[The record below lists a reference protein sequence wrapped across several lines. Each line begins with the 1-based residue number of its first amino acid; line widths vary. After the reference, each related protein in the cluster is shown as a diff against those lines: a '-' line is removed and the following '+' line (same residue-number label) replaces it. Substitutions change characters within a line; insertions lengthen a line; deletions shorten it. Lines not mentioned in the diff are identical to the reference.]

1 MPSHLSRLPRPAPT
15 QPARPADHTSFLLER
30 TLSTKSS
37 VPSLIRTNSFKPLKL
52 DRPLNKSKTKHVSPT
67 SPKTGHGRSRPSNI
81 GHARS
86 AQSTPTR
93 IPSHA
98 RLSNQ
103 IFAVATPFC
112 TPPSSMETPK
122 LPNITKGTPLSQGPN
137 DDELLKDLE
146 FTFVEDDDEAGEEHI
161 TNGKQGRDDLRSET
175 QGRSYESFVAVT
187 EHKRH
192 AYHHQLPRSTP
203 PSSSILRKSL
213 VESKRQLE
221 LTRKQRNELDSRIV
235 KLEREGMK
243 NAWTELVRMANAELE
258 EVCKAKELLLQLKS
272 DLDSEDYDAYTC

>member
-1 MPSHLSRLPRPAPT
+1 MSIL
-15 QPARPADHTSFLLER
+15 TSFL
-30 TLSTKSS
+30 KA
-37 VPSLIRTNSFKPLKL
+37 
-52 DRPLNKSKTKHVSPT
+52 
-67 SPKTGHGRSRPSNI
+67 NI

-103 IFAVATPFC
+103 IFAVATPLC

>member
-1 MPSHLSRLPRPAPT
+1 MSLLPALRQVMEGAGLVSMHCLQQIHVYT
-15 QPARPADHTSFLLER
+15 NKFL
-30 TLSTKSS
+30 KA
-37 VPSLIRTNSFKPLKL
+37 
-52 DRPLNKSKTKHVSPT
+52 
-67 SPKTGHGRSRPSNI
+67 NI

-86 AQSTPTR
+86 AQGTPAR

-98 RLSNQ
+98 RLSNR
-103 IFAVATPFC
+103 ICAVATPIC
-112 TPPSSMETPK
+112 TPRSPVETPK
-122 LPNITKGTPLSQGPN
+122 LPDIIKGTPLSQGPN

-161 TNGKQGRDDLRSET
+161 ISGKQGRDDLSSGT

-187 EHKRH
+187 ERKRH
-192 AYHHQLPRSTP
+192 AYHRQLPRSTP
-203 PSSSILRKSL
+203 PSSSHLRKSL

-272 DLDSEDYDAYTC
+272 DLDSEDCDAYTC

>member
-1 MPSHLSRLPRPAPT
+1 MSIL
-15 QPARPADHTSFLLER
+15 TSFL
-30 TLSTKSS
+30 KA
-37 VPSLIRTNSFKPLKL
+37 
-52 DRPLNKSKTKHVSPT
+52 
-67 SPKTGHGRSRPSNI
+67 NI

-272 DLDSEDYDAYTC
+272 DFDSEDYDAYTC

>member
-1 MPSHLSRLPRPAPT
+1 MHCLQQIHVYT
-15 QPARPADHTSFLLER
+15 NKFL
-30 TLSTKSS
+30 KA
-37 VPSLIRTNSFKPLKL
+37 
-52 DRPLNKSKTKHVSPT
+52 
-67 SPKTGHGRSRPSNI
+67 NI

-86 AQSTPTR
+86 AQGTPTR

-103 IFAVATPFC
+103 ICAVATPLC
-112 TPPSSMETPK
+112 TPRSPMETPK
-122 LPNITKGTPLSQGPN
+122 LPDITKGTPLSQGPN

-161 TNGKQGRDDLRSET
+161 TNGRQGRDDLRSGT

-192 AYHHQLPRSTP
+192 AYHRQLPRSTP
-203 PSSSILRKSL
+203 PSSSHLRKSL

-221 LTRKQRNELDSRIV
+221 LTRKQRNELDSRII

-272 DLDSEDYDAYTC
+272 DIDSEDYDAYTC